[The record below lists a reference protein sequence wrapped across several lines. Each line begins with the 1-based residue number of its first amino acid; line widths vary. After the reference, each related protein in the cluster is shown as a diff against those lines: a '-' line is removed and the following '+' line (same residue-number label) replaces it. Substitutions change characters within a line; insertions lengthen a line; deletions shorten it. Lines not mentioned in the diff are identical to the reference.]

1 MQGNNTTTPTLK
13 GQESRPAAARLQ
25 IAASLK
31 PGAPKLID
39 RLREALRARHYS
51 RRTEQTYCH
60 WIKRYIFFHQVRHPS
75 EMAEPPDQCLP
86 DAPGGQRGGQL
97 LDPESGPL
105 RLVVPVS
112 PCPG

>member
-1 MQGNNTTTPTLK
+1 MQGNNMTTPTLK

-39 RLREALRARHYS
+39 RLREALRAR
-51 RRTEQTYCH
+51 H